1 MLAKIHTSHLGI
13 VKCKQRA
20 KDVLFWP
27 GMARDIEELVSNCD
41 ICLRY
46 QPSNPKEPMLSSEVP
61 TRPWEVV
68 STDLF
73 CLDGEDFLL
82 IVDSY
87 SQYIEI
93 AKLSNTTSKK
103 VIECTKSVFARHGI
117 PAIVKSDNG
126 PQYTAAEYK
135 EFSRNWGFEHI
146 TVSPYHP
153 QANGL
158 AEKSVQIIKLLL
170 KKAKA
175 DGKDP
180 YLSLL
185 EYRNSTVKD
194 VGSPAQLA
202 MGRRLNSIL
211 PCTPQLLAPQTI
223 EPKKVM
229 ESIQKAKEENK
240 KYYNRSVRDLP
251 ELQPNDSVKIQ
262 MNGEWVTGRVIKL
275 AGTPRSYIVEGPNG
289 QQYRRNRKHLKRIPT
304 QFSLTSDLNNDDDD
318 DNIETETHP
327 VEQETVE
334 QLESPTEPI
343 VSSRGRIVKPPS
355 RYQDF
360 VRH

>member
-1 MLAKIHTSHLGI
+1 MI
-13 VKCKQRA
+13 
-20 KDVLFWP
+20 
-27 GMARDIEELVSNCD
+27 
-41 ICLRY
+41 
-46 QPSNPKEPMLSSEVP
+46 PSEMP
-61 TRPWEVV
+61 TRPWELV

-73 CLDGEDFLL
+73 SLDGEDFLL

-93 AKLSNTTSKK
+93 AKLSNTSSKK

-117 PAIVKSDNG
+117 PTTVKSDNG

-135 EFSRNWGFEHI
+135 EFSRTWGFKHI

-158 AEKSVQIIKLLL
+158 AEKSVQIIKQLL

-185 EYRNSTVKD
+185 EYRNSTVKSI
-194 VGSPAQLA
+194 GSPAQLA
-202 MGRRLNSIL
+202 MDRRLNSVL
-211 PCTPQLLAPQTI
+211 PCIPELLAPKTI

-229 ESIQKAKEENK
+229 ESIQKAKEVNR
-240 KYYNRSVRDLP
+240 KYYNQGVKDLP
-251 ELQPNDSVKIQ
+251 KLQPNDSVRIQ
-262 MNGEWVTGRVIKL
+262 MNGEWVQGRVIKL
-275 AGTPRSYIVEGPNG
+275 AGTPRSYIVEGPG
-289 QQYRRNRKHLKRIPT
+289 GREYRRNRRHLKKTFQLP
-304 QFSLTSDLNNDDDD
+304 SATSVDDDD
-318 DNIETETHP
+318 D
-327 VEQETVE
+327 VEAQPGELETVE
-334 QLESPTEPI
+334 QSNNP
-343 VSSRGRIVKPPS
+343 PPS
-355 RYQDF
+355 VNSPPPSVVTSTGRTIRAPPRYQDF